1 MNGWAVDW
9 HERTREGGR
18 VGWIGEGEG
27 EGEGG
32 EVQIICFTIFLCM
45 LAITNNIKGAATTVV
60 AVDRRRQGV
69 TKS

>member
-1 MNGWAVDW
+1 MNGWVVDW

-18 VGWIGEGEG
+18 VGWIGEGEKYRLFCF
-27 EGEGG
+27 
-32 EVQIICFTIFLCM
+32 QILLCM
-45 LAITNNIKGAATTVV
+45 LAITNHIKGCAATTVV